1 MGHFLKSDFVTLNF
15 IMGFQHH
22 ANIYK
27 NLNDPIPGK
36 RRDRQQNG
44 QTLFHKTLLATDV
57 ADYFTFP
64 QIDCHSHNKPE
75 KNDHPLVITVII
87 N

>member
-1 MGHFLKSDFVTLNF
+1 
-15 IMGFQHH
+15 MGFQHH

-64 QIDCHSHNKPE
+64 K
-75 KNDHPLVITVII
+75 LTATVII
-87 N
+87 NQRKMTTP